1 MKYSYRLYG
10 KENYSTFVQLTM
22 IRRGQESPI
31 LFPNIPIMVF
41 NKENISKLLDGVL
54 PADDLF
60 IVNVNVSE
68 SAVKQKVTV
77 VADGDNGI
85 SIDQCAFIS
94 RRLGK
99 RIEEA
104 YGEDIPYTLEVTSP
118 GADQPLLYPRQYKRH
133 IGRKL
138 KVTLQDGSEK
148 TGTLEAVT
156 ETGITLLE
164 EKKDKG
170 KKVTITPVQLGFGE
184 MAKSIIII
192 SFK

>member
-1 MKYSYRLYG
+1 
-10 KENYSTFVQLTM
+10 
-22 IRRGQESPI
+22 
-31 LFPNIPIMVF
+31 MVF
-41 NKENISKLLDGVL
+41 NKENISKLLEGVL
-54 PADDLF
+54 PDKDLF

-85 SIDQCAFIS
+85 SIDQCALIS

-104 YGEDIPYTLEVTSP
+104 YGEDISYTLEVTSP

-138 KVTLQDGSEK
+138 KVSLQDGTEK
-148 TGTLEAVT
+148 SGALEEVT

-164 EKKDKG
+164 EKKEKG
-170 KKVTITPVQLGFGE
+170 KKASITPVQLGFGE
-184 MAKSIIII
+184 IAKSNIII

>member
-1 MKYSYRLYG
+1 
-10 KENYSTFVQLTM
+10 
-22 IRRGQESPI
+22 
-31 LFPNIPIMVF
+31 MVF
-41 NKENISKLLDGVL
+41 NKENISKLLDGIL
-54 PADDLF
+54 PDKDLF

-68 SAVKQKVTV
+68 SAVKPKVTI
-77 VADGDNGI
+77 VADGDEGI
-85 SIDQCAFIS
+85 SIDQCASIS
-94 RRLGK
+94 RRLGR

-104 YGEDIPYTLEVTSP
+104 YGEEISYTLEVTSP
-118 GADQPLLYPRQYKRH
+118 GADQPLLFPRQYQRH

-138 KVTLQDGSEK
+138 KVTLPDGTEK
-148 TGTLEAVT
+148 TGALEAVT

-184 MAKSIIII
+184 IAKSIIVI